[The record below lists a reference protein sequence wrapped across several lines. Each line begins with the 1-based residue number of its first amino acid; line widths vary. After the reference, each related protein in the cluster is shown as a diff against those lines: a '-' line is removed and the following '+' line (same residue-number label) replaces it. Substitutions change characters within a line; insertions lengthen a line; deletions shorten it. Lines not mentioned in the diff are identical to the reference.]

1 MKKILCLAMCAV
13 FAAALPARAQSD
25 EYRDAVAEMMELT
38 GALRNADVV
47 VTQMIGYLKTS
58 APSVSEAVWEKIISK
73 FNEKMRAR
81 MVDIYVPIYSKYLTL
96 ADLRELNA
104 LYAKPVMRKAV
115 GATPAIMQE
124 GMSAGAA
131 LGQEIMTECS
141 GNCRPKDTNSRRA
154 ACGKGAACDLPGSL
168 ILFAQLAGVF
178 PDMRFAAGERLGRH
192 PPFCLA
198 AEGGRLAGTG
208 GLVGRRGGRAG
219 RVGNLQQRRKDA
231 HKAIPRRDGW
241 RGGGTIRRGWTVWA
255 VCQVVFEYGGHAA
268 CEFAVVDEGVD
279 LEIVLEAAE
288 IHVCGA
294 DHREHV
300 VDDQQFG
307 VQEPR
312 GVERNFHPA
321 FIMSSR

>member
-1 MKKILCLAMCAV
+1 MCAV

-124 GMSAGAA
+124 DRIAAGTAGRRIRIAA
-131 LGQEIMTECS
+131 VRHVEKGLPATCRAASFYSHSFRACS
-141 GNCRPKDTNSRRA
+141 RICDSRRV
-154 ACGKGAACDLPGSL
+154 KD
-168 ILFAQLAGVF
+168 
-178 PDMRFAAGERLGRH
+178 
-192 PPFCLA
+192 
-198 AEGGRLAGTG
+198 LAGTLPFVWRRRADDWRELAALSAG
-208 GLVGRRGGRAG
+208 RGGRP
-219 RVGNLQQRRKDA
+219 RRKFTA
-231 HKAIPRRDGW
+231 AAKRR
-241 RGGGTIRRGWTVWA
+241 A
-255 VCQVVFEYGGHAA
+255 
-268 CEFAVVDEGVD
+268 
-279 LEIVLEAAE
+279 
-288 IHVCGA
+288 
-294 DHREHV
+294 
-300 VDDQQFG
+300 
-307 VQEPR
+307 
-312 GVERNFHPA
+312 
-321 FIMSSR
+321 

>member
-58 APSVSEAVWEKIISK
+58 APAVSEAVWEKIISK

-131 LGQEIMTECS
+131 LGQEIMTELPAGTAGRRIRIAAVRHVEKGLPATCRAASFYSHSFRACS
-141 GNCRPKDTNSRRA
+141 RICDSRRV
-154 ACGKGAACDLPGSL
+154 KD
-168 ILFAQLAGVF
+168 LAGILSFVWRRRA
-178 PDMRFAAGERLGRH
+178 DDWRERAALS
-192 PPFCLA
+192 
-198 AEGGRLAGTG
+198 AG
-208 GLVGRRGGRAG
+208 RGGRP
-219 RVGNLQQRRKDA
+219 RRKFTA
-231 HKAIPRRDGW
+231 AAKRR
-241 RGGGTIRRGWTVWA
+241 A
-255 VCQVVFEYGGHAA
+255 
-268 CEFAVVDEGVD
+268 
-279 LEIVLEAAE
+279 
-288 IHVCGA
+288 
-294 DHREHV
+294 
-300 VDDQQFG
+300 
-307 VQEPR
+307 
-312 GVERNFHPA
+312 
-321 FIMSSR
+321 